1 VWRTEPVPVI
11 ASGLVYA
18 TLTAL
23 LFRSLLPHI
32 ATHLPSDL
40 GDPLIITS
48 ILSWNAAHL
57 PLTDAWWNFPAFAP
71 LQGVTAFTEHFLLA
85 YPLASPII
93 WLTGNAVLAYNVVF
107 LLVWPVNA
115 LAAYALAHEL
125 TGSRPAAF
133 VGGLAFGFAPY
144 LAGHLSHLQL
154 LLVFGMPLGLLGLHR
169 YRRTGA
175 WSDAALFAVGWLATA
190 LASAYTLV
198 FFPVLV
204 LLWCI
209 WFVRPGEWRS
219 LAAPA
224 AAAVVASIPLVP
236 LLYGYQ
242 VRQAAFGLVRSYGE
256 AKEWAA
262 DVTALAGISHREWLW
277 SAWLPTNYGESS
289 IFPGF
294 TIVGLALLAIVA
306 PAGLARSAADLSRC
320 GADLYGP
327 RRGVVSRGLLALAA
341 TLMIVALSGV
351 GPFRIY
357 RVFTLGVLLLLAAI
371 FTSARFRASWT
382 QRDPVMLYAVAAV
395 TFWLLALGPEPT
407 WAGER
412 ILTYGPYRLFFEL
425 HIPAVVRVSARA
437 WMTALPCLAVLA
449 AFGVKALAGRVPRY
463 RAAVVGAAALLVIAE
478 SWFVVGAV
486 PVPAAMPAGAIPQQ
500 ATVLDVP
507 FSDPFVNAAAQY
519 RAVLGGYRTIN
530 GYSGYEAPHLA
541 RLRKAFTDGDYDAI
555 DQYRGQNDLYVIVRP
570 EAAASFRRWI
580 ASTAGGP
587 HSTVGAATVYLLRR
601 RQSATRR

>member
-1 VWRTEPVPVI
+1 VPII
-11 ASGLVYA
+11 ASALVYA
-18 TLTAL
+18 ALTAL
-23 LFRSLLPHI
+23 LFWPLLSGI
-32 ATHLPSDL
+32 TTQLPSDV

-48 ILSWNAAHL
+48 ILAWSAAHL

-71 LQGVTAFTEHFLLA
+71 LQGVTAFTEHLLLA

-107 LLVWPVNA
+107 LLAWPINA

-125 TGSRPAAF
+125 TGSRAAAF

-144 LAGHLSHLQL
+144 LADHLSHLQL
-154 LLVFGMPLGLLGLHR
+154 LLVFGMPMGLLGLHR

-175 WSDAALFAVGWLATA
+175 WSDAALFAAGWLATV

-198 FFPVLV
+198 FFPILV

-209 WFVRPGEWRS
+209 WFVRPREWRI
-219 LAAPA
+219 LARPA
-224 AAAVVASIPLVP
+224 VAAVVASMPLVP

-242 VRQAAFGLVRSYGE
+242 VRLAAFGLVRSYGE
-256 AKEWAA
+256 AKGWAA

-277 SAWLPTNYGESS
+277 SGWLPTTYGESS

-294 TIVGLALLAIVA
+294 TIVTLALVAIVA
-306 PAGLARSAADLSRC
+306 QARLTRPAPQMVHRFL
-320 GADLYGP
+320 
-327 RRGVVSRGLLALAA
+327 SRGLLALAA
-341 TLMIVALSGV
+341 MLMIVALSGL
-351 GPFRIY
+351 GPLRFY
-357 RVFTLGVLLLLAAI
+357 RVFTFGVLFLLAAI
-371 FTSARFRASWT
+371 FTSTRFRAGWS
-382 QRDPVMLYAVAAV
+382 QRDPVLFYAVAAV

-437 WMTALPCLAVLA
+437 WIAALPCLAVLA
-449 AFGVKALAGRVPRY
+449 AFGAKFLAGRVPGHRT
-463 RAAVVGAAALLVIAE
+463 AAVGVAAALMIAE
-478 SWFVVGAV
+478 SWFVTGAA
-486 PVPAAMPAGAIPQQ
+486 PVPAAMPAGVIPRE

-507 FSDPFVNAAAQY
+507 FADPFVNAAAQY

-530 GYSGYEAPHLA
+530 GYSGYEAPHLTS
-541 RLRKAFTDGDYDAI
+541 LRKAFKAGDYDAI
-555 DQYRGQNDLYVIVRP
+555 DQYRGQRDLYVIVRP
-570 EAAASFRRWI
+570 EADPSFRRWI
-580 ASTAGGP
+580 ASRAGEP
-587 HSTVGAATVYLLRR
+587 HSTVGATTVYRLRR
-601 RQSATRR
+601 DQSASHR